1 MAAWKFGVG
10 LVRHKSAKFQASV
23 NAPLTIKKPNE
34 AGCRVRRVATR
45 LLPDASRFH
54 VD

>member
-1 MAAWKFGVG
+1 MAAWKFGIV
-10 LVRHKSAKFQASV
+10 LFRHKAAKFAATV

-45 LLPDASRFH
+45 LLPDAPRFH